1 MATKK
6 ISGAKG
12 IVYDA
17 TEGTL
22 VSTGALTPDA
32 WYKVYTAGTSTALP
46 SSVEG
51 FIFQAPSTGVTI
63 TLASGDSVLPLTL
76 EEVCKVDTEISGE
89 MGTIDVTDSCD
100 SGYTTMIVD
109 GYTTLSGSINTMM
122 RFDELTGELSDASQ
136 KFVNKFFDVM
146 EDDAEG
152 VYTFT
157 PKDDSDLL
165 FFWLLNKDEL
175 GGNAKVLNYLIV
187 PIIMSSITMN
197 IALKDAQKGDYAW
210 SKGQGPAVYY
220 KRHTLAS

>member
-6 ISGAKG
+6 ISGAEG

-17 TEGTL
+17 TEGAL
-22 VSTGALTPDA
+22 VSTGTLTADT

-157 PKDDSDLL
+157 PKNDSDLL
-165 FFWLLNKDEL
+165 FFWRLNKDEL

-187 PIIMSSITMN
+187 PIIS
-197 IALKDAQKGDYAW
+197 
-210 SKGQGPAVYY
+210 
-220 KRHTLAS
+220 

>member
-22 VSTGALTPDA
+22 VSTGTLTADA

-63 TLASGDSVLPLTL
+63 TLAAGDSVIPLTL